1 MILPEFSCG
10 GVVLDGNKVLLIKVK
25 TMKGRKIWTFP
36 KGHIEEGE
44 TPRQAAL
51 REVLE
56 ETGYRAKIV
65 RPLLKVRYSFTLKG
79 NFIKKAVQWYLM
91 TKLVRIGK
99 PDTSEILAVDWVSLN
114 KAKEKIDYPS
124 DARLLE
130 IVSGTQTYNPSV
142 EDL

>member
-1 MILPEFSCG
+1 M
-10 GVVLDGNKVLLIKVK
+10 
-25 TMKGRKIWTFP
+25 
-36 KGHIEEGE
+36 
-44 TPRQAAL
+44 
-51 REVLE
+51 E
-56 ETGYRAKIV
+56 ETGYRAKII

-99 PDTSEILAVDWVSLN
+99 PDESEVLAVDWVSLN

-130 IVSGTQTYNPSV
+130 IVSGTQVYNPTV

>member
-65 RPLLKVRYSFTLKG
+65 RPLLKVRDSFTLKG

-130 IVSGTQTYNPSV
+130 IVSGAQQYNPAV